1 MAQDAVQSHRPHYRR
16 RTSVSKATSDNPKD
30 LFGNKKLPLHLIPS
44 TAQVAEALAMAD
56 GAGKYGPYNWRDKAV
71 LASIYVAACKR
82 HIDLWFEGQQ
92 VASDSGVH
100 HLGHARACLGIL
112 IDAEAND
119 CLVDDRPKPADLET
133 LFKDAEAVIEAMHKR
148 HAELPHNKPNPTMF
162 YDGVNVPVLVAAEKA
177 TLEIHEEAERIL
189 SERFPTMTPGI
200 RPGYGADGLP
210 KTRKVPRGIPL
221 DKCDRHDFGVTQENL
236 GDCDPGC

>member
-1 MAQDAVQSHRPHYRR
+1 
-16 RTSVSKATSDNPKD
+16 VSKATSDNPKD

-71 LASIYVAACKR
+71 KASIYVAACKR
-82 HIDLWFEGQQ
+82 HLDLWFEGQR

-119 CLVDDRPKPADLET
+119 CLVDDRPKPANLET
-133 LFKDAEAVIEAMHKR
+133 LFKDAEMVIEAMYKR
-148 HAELPHNKPNPTMF
+148 HAELPQNKPPCMF
-162 YDGVNVPVLVAAEKA
+162 VPAGVTAGYKIEAGRVVWVDRDGMPMTRPVPPAEK
-177 TLEIHEEAERIL
+177 TLKEI
-189 SERFPTMTPGI
+189 
-200 RPGYGADGLP
+200 ADRMLPEGLP
-210 KTRKVPRGIPL
+210 KTRKVPRGAPIYSRCTKSYP
-221 DKCDRHDFGVTQENL
+221 HDGPCEFVEQEDL

>member
-1 MAQDAVQSHRPHYRR
+1 
-16 RTSVSKATSDNPKD
+16 VSKATSDNPKD

-71 LASIYVAACKR
+71 KASIYVAACKR
-82 HIDLWFEGQQ
+82 HIDLWFEGQR

-119 CLVDDRPKPADLET
+119 CLVDDRPKPADLER

-148 HAELPHNKPNPTMF
+148 HAELPQNKPPRMF
-162 YDGVNVPVLVAAEKA
+162 VPAGVTAGYK
-177 TLEIHEEAERIL
+177 LEA
-189 SERFPTMTPGI
+189 GKVVWVDK
-200 RPGYGADGLP
+200 DGLPLSMKRKEMSEARYIPGVKSNTSPMP
-210 KTRKVPRGIPL
+210 KTRKVPRGKPL
-221 DKCDRHDFGVTQENL
+221 DKCDRHDFGVTQEDL
-236 GDCDPGC
+236 GDCDSGC